1 VNNTRVIS
9 TLTNN
14 NNNNNNNKLDPN
26 YVTGF
31 TDGEGCFYIGIS
43 PEKNNSGYRV
53 KLSFQI
59 GLHKKDLALLKL
71 INSNFG
77 VGKISK
83 LASDSVLFRV
93 SSIDDLKV
101 IIDHFD
107 KYPLISYKYKDYL
120 LFKQAFELVQKK
132 EHSSVEGLKK
142 IVAIKASINLKLS
155 SNLKNVFPDVVPVTI
170 PELKDRKIHNYNWIA
185 GFTDAEGC
193 FFIKNL
199 SHLN

>member
-1 VNNTRVIS
+1 MNNTRVIS

-83 LASDSVLFRV
+83 LASNSVLFRV
-93 SSIDDLKV
+93 SSIDDLKI

-107 KYPLISYKYKDYL
+107 RYPLISYKYKDYL
-120 LFKQAFELVQKK
+120 LFKQAFELVLKK
-132 EHSSVEGLKK
+132 EHFSVEGLKK
-142 IVAIKASINLKLS
+142 NCG
-155 SNLKNVFPDVVPVTI
+155 
-170 PELKDRKIHNYNWIA
+170 Y
-185 GFTDAEGC
+185 
-193 FFIKNL
+193 
-199 SHLN
+199 